1 MPPKSNILN
10 KQSPDLVDKE
20 GMPASL
26 FNRPVL
32 FGFLVFVILIS
43 LFMLLIFQR
52 YQLAKKSR
60 EKEAF
65 EILHQVKE
73 KLQESINHSLSATK
87 ILAFL
92 IDKNG
97 EVNNFDSIAA
107 QVLETGKDIDA
118 IQLVPGGIIQYVYP
132 LKGNEKVIGYNIL
145 QDSARNK
152 EAYKAIK
159 QKSMFFAGPFELR
172 QGGVGVVGRL
182 PVYRQNKFWGFSAVV
197 IKMSTLYATA
207 GIDSSGNNGYYFQ
220 LSKANPDSKK
230 EEFFLPRHKELSGN
244 QSVAVDVPNGE
255 WKLSVTSAVTIST
268 FGDIGL
274 LALFGF
280 LLAVLAAVF
289 AYRFAIRPKKLK
301 ELVLNRT
308 SELRA
313 SENNYRSLIERVSD
327 AFVALDNNW
336 MYTYVNEKAGEI
348 LGREPQSL
356 LGKNI
361 WKEFPQG
368 VDEPYYHAYY
378 RAMKTQEYQYLE
390 EYYAAFD
397 KWLENHIY
405 PSKDGLTIF
414 FKDVTEIKQITLA
427 LKNKEEKYRTLIEQA
442 SDGIVITDMEGM
454 ILEVNKSIQQMV
466 GYADDEMIGYHL
478 TDFLPAED
486 VENNPLRI
494 HELMQGK
501 SLLYERRLKKKD
513 GSFLDVEVNSKMAS
527 SHTLIGFI
535 RDSTERKKYENSLIY
550 QANLLES
557 VSDAVLSLD
566 MNRCI
571 ASWNNACKELYGFT
585 ADEAMGKRIPEL
597 VTFEYPNNNNEA
609 VFKQVF
615 VEGKWKGEFNFMHPK
630 TKEKINLLSNINL
643 LKDKKGTVSGFIV
656 TSKNITDR
664 IKREEEIRISN
675 ERFELIAQATNDAVW
690 DHDFVKNETW
700 GNFKLYTIYG
710 FEPGSKKINLEMFMD
725 HVHPDE
731 RDQIAKRM
739 RDTIEKGAVSLSEVF
754 RFRTAG
760 GEYRTFYDRAYIKYD
775 ERGKPIRILGAMQD
789 ITEREQAQK
798 TIFESEEKYRTIIE
812 QAADGIFIADEYTCL
827 IDVNSAG
834 CRMSGYTKAE
844 LQQLKFIDVIPAEDI
859 VTNPLRI
866 TKMEKG
872 QSVTNE
878 RRLIRKDGSI
888 IDVDISAQ
896 KLQDGRYQLFV
907 RDITE
912 RKKVEEILA
921 ESERI
926 LKETQVIA
934 NLGTYTLDIATGKWT
949 GTALLDQI
957 LGIDADF
964 EKTFE
969 GGQMII
975 HPDWRKIMAD
985 YFAEL
990 VAGRKSRFDIEYKII
1005 RPNDNEERW
1014 IHGIG
1019 NLKYDDTF
1027 QPVTLLATIQD
1038 IHESKLAADELLQSE
1053 KKYRLLFYN
1062 NPSPMWMSDWP
1073 GMNIIDVNEAA
1084 IKHYGYSRQEFLKL
1098 NLRDLRPA
1106 EDLPYFNEVI
1116 KNTDLSVTNKRQWRH
1131 KKKDGTIMQV
1141 EVTSHEIMYE
1151 GQQVWLS
1158 SPHDVTDKN
1167 MAEERLQKSYQDIR
1181 QLASNLQSIRED
1193 ERTNIA
1199 REIHDEL
1206 GQQLTGLKMD
1216 IHWLSRKINSAD
1228 EDITK
1233 KMKQSL
1239 ELINATIASVRKI
1252 ATDLRPSIL
1261 DDLGL
1266 IAALEWQGE
1275 EFEKRSGTR
1284 VQFNNKAGAVSL
1296 KPEAITAVF
1305 RIYQELLTNVAR
1317 HANATLV
1324 SVIVQ
1329 KEDNRLFFSLTDN
1342 GTGFNLETINKK
1354 KTLGL
1359 LGIKERTLLLG
1370 GTYEFK
1376 SNQGEGSETIISIP
1390 LMQG

>member
-1 MPPKSNILN
+1 MPPKSSILN

-26 FNRPVL
+26 FNRPL
-32 FGFLVFVILIS
+32 LLSLLVFGILVL

-65 EILHQVKE
+65 EILHQAKD
-73 KLQESINHSLSATK
+73 KLQESISHSLSATK
-87 ILAFL
+87 ALAFM

-97 EVNNFDSIAA
+97 QVNNFDSIAA

-132 LKGNEKVIGYNIL
+132 LKGNEKVIGYNLL
-145 QDSARNK
+145 QDSLRNK
-152 EAYKAIK
+152 EAYQAIK
-159 QKSMFFAGPFELR
+159 QRSMFLAGPFELR

-197 IKMSTLYATA
+197 IKMSTIYAAA
-207 GIDSSGNNGYYFQ
+207 GIDSLGRDGYYFQ
-220 LSKANPDSKK
+220 LSKINPVSTK
-230 EEFFLPRHKELSGN
+230 EEFFLPQHKEFSGN
-244 QSVAVDVPNGE
+244 QSVSVVVPNGE

-280 LLAVLAAVF
+280 LLAILAAVF
-289 AYRFAIRPKKLK
+289 AYRFANRPKKLR

-308 SELRA
+308 SELKA
-313 SENNYRSLIERVSD
+313 SENNYRTLVERVSD
-327 AFVALDNNW
+327 AFVALDNSW
-336 MYTYVNEKAGEI
+336 VYTYVNEKAGEI

-368 VDEPYYHAYY
+368 IDQPFYIAYF
-378 RAMKTQEYQYLE
+378 RAMKTQEYQYQE
-390 EYYAAFD
+390 EYHAAFD

-405 PSKDGLTIF
+405 PSKNGLTIF

-486 VENNPLRI
+486 IENNPLRI

-501 SLLYERRLKKKD
+501 SLLYERRLKQKS

-535 RDSTERKKYENSLIY
+535 RDITERKKYENSLIY

-571 ASWNNACKELYGFT
+571 VSWNNACKELYGFT

-597 VTFEYPNNNNEA
+597 VTFEYPGNNNEA

-615 VEGKWKGEFNFMHPK
+615 TEGKWKGEFNFIHPK

-643 LKDKKGTVSGFIV
+643 LKEKKGTVSGFIV

-690 DHDFVKNETW
+690 DHDFIKNETW
-700 GNFKLYTIYG
+700 GNNNLYNIYG
-710 FEPGSKKINLEMFMD
+710 LEYGKDKINLEMFLARIEAD
-725 HVHPDE
+725 QRIGIEERLNKAIDE
-731 RDQIAKRM
+731 SS
-739 RDTIEKGAVSLSEVF
+739 TSLSEEF
-754 RFRTAG
+754 MFKTAS
-760 GEYRTFYDRAYIKYD
+760 GEYRNFYDRAYIKYD
-775 ERGKPIRILGAMQD
+775 DSGNPLRILGAMQD
-789 ITEREQAQK
+789 VTEREKAKQQLIREK
-798 TIFESEEKYRTIIE
+798 ELSDTLINSLPGIFYLFNKEGQFLRWNGNFESVTGYTGEEISHMHPLHFFDKKDQPLLTEKI
-812 QAADGIFIADEYTCL
+812 GNVFIAGSDEVEADILLKGGEMIPYYFTGQAIEYEGENCL
-827 IDVNSAG
+827 MGVGLDFS
-834 CRMSGYTKAE
+834 
-844 LQQLKFIDVIPAEDI
+844 
-859 VTNPLRI
+859 
-866 TKMEKG
+866 
-872 QSVTNE
+872 
-878 RRLIRKDGSI
+878 
-888 IDVDISAQ
+888 
-896 KLQDGRYQLFV
+896 
-907 RDITE
+907 E
-912 RKKVEEILA
+912 RKKA
-921 ESERI
+921 
-926 LKETQVIA
+926 A
-934 NLGTYTLDIATGKWT
+934 
-949 GTALLDQI
+949 
-957 LGIDADF
+957 
-964 EKTFE
+964 
-969 GGQMII
+969 
-975 HPDWRKIMAD
+975 
-985 YFAEL
+985 
-990 VAGRKSRFDIEYKII
+990 AG
-1005 RPNDNEERW
+1005 
-1014 IHGIG
+1014 
-1019 NLKYDDTF
+1019 L
-1027 QPVTLLATIQD
+1027 Q
-1038 IHESKLAADELLQSE
+1038 QSE
-1053 KKYRLLFYN
+1053 QKYRLLFYN
-1062 NPSPMWMSDWP
+1062 NPLPMWMSALPDL
-1073 GMNIIDVNEAA
+1073 NIIDVNEAA
-1084 IKHYGYSRQEFLKL
+1084 IKQYGYSRQEFLKL
-1098 NLRDLRPA
+1098 NLKDLRPQEDVPKFIA
-1106 EDLPYFNEVI
+1106 EIDNIDLA
-1116 KNTDLSVTNKRQWRH
+1116 VTNNRQWRH
-1131 KKKDGTIMQV
+1131 RKKDGTIIQV
-1141 EVTSHEIMYE
+1141 EVISHEIVYE
-1151 GQQVWLS
+1151 GKRVWLS
-1158 SPHDVTDKN
+1158 LPHDVT
-1167 MAEERLQKSYQDIR
+1167 ERHLAKELLQKSYEDIR

-1228 EDITK
+1228 EGITK

-1284 VQFNNKAGAVSL
+1284 VQFNNKAGTVSL

-1324 SVIVQ
+1324 SVILQ

-1376 SNQGEGSETIISIP
+1376 SKEGEGSETIISIP
-1390 LMQG
+1390 LILE